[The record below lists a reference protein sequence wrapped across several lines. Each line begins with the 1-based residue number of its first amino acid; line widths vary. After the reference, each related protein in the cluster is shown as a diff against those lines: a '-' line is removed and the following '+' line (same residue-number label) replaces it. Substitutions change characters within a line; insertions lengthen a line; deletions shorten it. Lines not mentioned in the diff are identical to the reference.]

1 MASDIVAD
9 MAESPYRTIWK
20 LSWPQI
26 LMMVFHFFI
35 GIADVWVAGKI
46 NREVQAS
53 LGLITQSLFFML
65 VVAIAL
71 ANGAVAAISQSE
83 GAGLHRRIQRYVG
96 LCVLSALVLG
106 QVFMFLC
113 LPIRDVLLTALQV
126 PQEMRY
132 VTDYFLEVYLYLLP
146 PYFLLIISNAIFRA
160 RKKVMFPLYS
170 GILITLSNAYLDM
183 GLGLGWFGLPDIG
196 YRGLAWATFG
206 SVTAGALLN
215 LAVLVFQ
222 GDLSAKSLV
231 PWRWIKKASPYILK
245 VAWPAGLM
253 QIVWHSGYLV
263 LYAITASL
271 PTGQIDALA
280 GMSIGLRIESFLFL
294 PAFAFNMT
302 ASILIGHYLGARRP
316 DDARQFGLRI
326 LGIGLA
332 FILIFAVSLWQIMLP
347 CVQLF
352 TQDPAVTAQ
361 AMDYLWWNVLA
372 IPFTLTSMILAGA
385 FNGAGATLW
394 NMLIMGGAT
403 WLLRLPLAYVL
414 GHHVLKAS
422 TGIWIAMLC
431 SQILQSGIM
440 FYCFKFRNWE
450 KFAMIKNKKTR
461 IESNAA

>member
-1 MASDIVAD
+1 MATDIAASMAD
-9 MAESPYRTIWK
+9 SPYRTIWK

-26 LMMVFHFFI
+26 LMMVVHFFV
-35 GIADVWVAGKI
+35 GIADVWVAGQI

-83 GAGLHRRIQRYVG
+83 GAGLHRRVQRYVG
-96 LCVLSALVLG
+96 LCLVSALVLG
-106 QVFMFLC
+106 QLFMLMFL
-113 LPIRDVLLTALQV
+113 PMRGFLLTALQV

-132 VTDYFLEVYLYLLP
+132 VTDYFLEVYLYVLP
-146 PYFLLIISNAIFRA
+146 PYFMLIISNAIFRA
-160 RKKVMFPLYS
+160 RKRVMFPLYS
-170 GILITLSNAYLDM
+170 GILITASNAFLDL
-183 GLGLGWFGLPDIG
+183 GLGLGWYGLPEIG
-196 YRGLAWATFG
+196 YKGLAWATFG

-215 LAVLVFQ
+215 LTVLIIR
-222 GDLSAKSLV
+222 GDLSLRCLA
-231 PWRWIKKASPYILK
+231 PWRWIKRAAPYILK

-271 PTGQIDALA
+271 PVGKIDALA

-302 ASILIGHYLGARRP
+302 ASILIGHYLGARQNEE
-316 DDARQFGLRI
+316 AKQFGLRI
-326 LGIGLA
+326 LGIGLL
-332 FILIFAVSLWQIMLP
+332 FILFFAITLWQVMET
-347 CVQLF
+347 CVSWF
-352 TQDPAVTAQ
+352 SQDPAVVAQ

-403 WLLRLPLAYVL
+403 WFLRLPLAYIL
-414 GHHVLKAS
+414 GHHILGAS

-431 SQILQSGIM
+431 SQIVQSGIM
-440 FYCFKFRNWE
+440 FYCFKFRNWA
-450 KFAMIKNKKTR
+450 KFAMIKERKPRMNH
-461 IESNAA
+461 NVA